1 MGEAIQRQVKSC
13 ELRTANGSKQ
23 NRSWGPA
30 NGRIFKKNVFVVKRL
45 CTWYSLV
52 TQQFA

>member
-13 ELRTANGSKQ
+13 ELGTANGSKQ

-30 NGRIFKKNVFVVKRL
+30 NGRIFKKMFLLLNVYVPGIL
-45 CTWYSLV
+45 
-52 TQQFA
+52 